1 MGQTT
6 LSVRMDSEVKKEFD
20 AFCAEAGMNSSVAI
34 NLFARK
40 VVREWRIPFEISAPR
55 PNAETKAAMDEL
67 LSGGGTR
74 CKDIAEMYKSMGIEQ
89 GRL

>member
-6 LSVRMDSEVKKEFD
+6 VSVRMDEDIKKQLDEFCSEV
-20 AFCAEAGMNSSVAI
+20 GMNSSVAI
-34 NLFARK
+34 NMFARR
-40 VVREWRIPFEISAPR
+40 VVREWRLPFDVSAPK

-74 CKDIAEMYKSMGIEQ
+74 CKDLAEMYKSMGID
-89 GRL
+89 R

>member
-6 LSVRMDSEVKKEFD
+6 LSVRMDEDIKRQLDEFCSEV
-20 AFCAEAGMNSSVAI
+20 GMNSSVAI
-34 NLFARK
+34 NMFARR
-40 VVREWRIPFEISAPR
+40 VVREWRLPFDVSAPK

-74 CKDIAEMYKSMGIEQ
+74 CKDLSEMYKSMGID
-89 GRL
+89 R